1 MFYSSEGTIV
11 GEVAVVWSKLQMEKD
26 KMPRI
31 VVTQEDNRRGREDD
45 RERHGERKVGSKIVC
60 PGLDCCARL
69 RSLETTP
76 YRRSKTNCEE
86 AGNKQKKKI
95 N

>member
-1 MFYSSEGTIV
+1 MFCSSEGTIV
-11 GEVAVVWSKLQMEKD
+11 GEVVVVCSKLQMEKD

-76 YRRSKTNCEE
+76 TGGLKRTVRKQETN
-86 AGNKQKKKI
+86 KKRK
-95 N
+95 

>member
-1 MFYSSEGTIV
+1 MFCSSEGTIM
-11 GEVAVVWSKLQMEKD
+11 GEVVVVCSKLQMEKD

-31 VVTQEDNRRGREDD
+31 VVTQEDD

-76 YRRSKTNCEE
+76 TGGLKRTVRKHETN
-86 AGNKQKKKI
+86 KKRK
-95 N
+95 

>member
-31 VVTQEDNRRGREDD
+31 VVTQEDD

-60 PGLDCCARL
+60 PGHDCCARL

-76 YRRSKTNCEE
+76 YGWSKTNCEE
-86 AGNKQKKKI
+86 AGNIQKKKRK
-95 N
+95 